1 VAEGVKPKRRRGFTR
16 LSGKRQVTI
25 PLEVVERTG
34 LRPGDEL
41 SVTVDDGRI
50 VLEKTETLAERRR
63 RAIRETAGSLTGVWP
78 PGALDRLRDEWR

>member
-1 VAEGVKPKRRRGFTR
+1 MADRVKPKRRRGFTR

>member
-1 VAEGVKPKRRRGFTR
+1 VAERVKPKRRRGFTR